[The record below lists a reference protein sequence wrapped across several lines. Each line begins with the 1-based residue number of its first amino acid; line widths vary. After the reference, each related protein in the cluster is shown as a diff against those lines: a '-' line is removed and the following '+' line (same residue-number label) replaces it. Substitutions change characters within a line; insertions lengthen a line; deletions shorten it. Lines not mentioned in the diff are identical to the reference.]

1 MADATQAPRARARF
15 SRVVPR
21 QDCAPTGAA
30 NEPVS
35 EMPSQFQADTQLRQH
50 PRRNVRLDT
59 LVRLRWLAVIG
70 QTSAILVVH
79 YGFDFT
85 LPLVPCLAVIAASA
99 SLNVGLRLGFSR
111 SERLAPDRAAYLLAF
126 DIAQLAALL
135 YLTGG
140 LENPFAF
147 LLLGPVLI

>member
-1 MADATQAPRARARF
+1 M
-15 SRVVPR
+15 S
-21 QDCAPTGAA
+21 
-30 NEPVS
+30 
-35 EMPSQFQADTQLRQH
+35 SQFQADAQH

-111 SERLAPDRAAYLLAF
+111 RAARLF
-126 DIAQLAALL
+126 
-135 YLTGG
+135 
-140 LENPFAF
+140 
-147 LLLGPVLI
+147 PVLLDQTANRIRRLGAFGNPMIDPIELQRAVVPGLLRIVGPDDLDEFSVARAAAIGHHHFVVRAIERAFSA